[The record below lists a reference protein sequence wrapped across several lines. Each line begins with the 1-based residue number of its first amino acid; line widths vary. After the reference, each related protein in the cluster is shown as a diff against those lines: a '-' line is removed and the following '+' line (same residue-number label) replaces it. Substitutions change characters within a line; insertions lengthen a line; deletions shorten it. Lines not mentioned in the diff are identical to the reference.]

1 MMTAQYQT
9 ALHSY
14 AEGRYE
20 EAMQQFSELLQSDPH
35 NPKLHIWLGAT
46 FRKAGKV
53 ELAQAQY
60 RQVLTLTEE
69 PDLLDLANTSLA
81 QIQNRLDSTA
91 QGRGAAKST
100 DFMAVI
106 QDLPVTNIHQEPIH
120 QEHQAD
126 PQEITYIT
134 NGVSASSRV
143 FVNGNATNSNAMNGN
158 TKNGSAKLN
167 GNSNNGVTS
176 NINILKN
183 LDHIHDLI
191 DDASAKTNPP
201 DTLVSPLTN
210 GTNGY
215 QKIGD
220 SQDISSG
227 SVAVPPPPAIA
238 MLLRQKADLEQPEQE
253 SQDVIIADPLWEQES
268 SPTATTVSEYIHD
281 DDLTV
286 SLNKAVTDIREV
298 TSKMEKKSRAT
309 KKSHRVKPA
318 DQSANGSPAILTM
331 ADLIA
336 PEKPQGIALE
346 DMFKFSSIGQRITL
360 WGTLV
365 ATIPTVVLGVFAY
378 QVGDNLLTSKVKQG
392 LRNEATSIAN
402 RTSNFLNKQATDVEV
417 LQKLLS
423 STDQILLPKVPTV
436 VPNPNAT
443 VPNAPVVNRPPN
455 VAPNQAAN
463 PLASLPIAQQRQYKQ
478 QLTSR
483 LNLYRQAYPEY
494 SRISLF
500 SANGDLLAQSSNSQ
514 TLPTLSPEIRS
525 QVSLMQTVLLTNP
538 VAGKEVANIYAISM
552 IKSSAAQMP
561 NLILQ
566 VEIPLQKLDR
576 ELENGGLNSDN
587 GTSIGS
593 TNSFYVVDGT
603 NRYVASSQSVKI
615 GADALGDF
623 AILPSLRASQTVDVR
638 DLSRSDRSNV
648 QMLAYAPVL
657 NTQDNMLNWAVFVT
671 ADKPASL
678 ASSQNLLLVI
688 AIGIASTPLF
698 VGIVAYAMSR
708 SLSARLKAI
717 RTALWK
723 LKKSYMGFQSLEVE
737 GNDELADISLSINTM
752 AAQFQAML
760 QKQEKENQRLQ
771 IQVVKLF
778 KVLSKLAREEQQE
791 VVLTEISDQKILY
804 LGKKVRAEIVQQHN
818 DVEKYRQQQGQIQ
831 TQLTE
836 MLREMQT
843 LTSGELPVAV
853 TAIDSNFDNLP
864 VVFDGVLQGLQ
875 NVVGQVKSS
884 AKQVNIALGQ
894 NEHAIANLAL
904 VSQRQVDAVSR
915 SLNTVQ
921 MAKLSANTIMDDSQQ
936 LSQSAHLVA
945 EKLSDSDRSIDAVM
959 SKISEL
965 QNTIATTAKRVK
977 HLGVASQKIAKAIS
991 SINEIAIQTNFLAIN
1006 ATLEASRSG
1015 DVNSKFVIVAE
1026 EVGELAARSVAA
1038 GKEVESLLSNIQQET
1053 NAVMAAVESG
1063 SSQISESETL
1073 AGSARENLQQIAQ
1086 ISNQIDGLMV
1096 SIAAATTAQSQTSEG
1111 LANLM
1116 TDISHM
1122 AKRTMDYSSEATT
1135 SIKETKQHAGELQK
1149 TLSHFKSR

>member
-91 QGRGAAKST
+91 QGRGAFKST

-106 QDLPVTNIHQEPIH
+106 QDLSITNINQ
-120 QEHQAD
+120 D
-126 PQEITYIT
+126 RLTDTQEITSSINT
-134 NGVSASSRV
+134 SSRV
-143 FVNGNATNSNAMNGN
+143 SVNGNAVNGN
-158 TKNGSAKLN
+158 TQNGSTKLN
-167 GNSNNGVTS
+167 GNSSNGVAS

-191 DDASAKTNPP
+191 DEASVKTSDSTP
-201 DTLVSPLTN
+201 LASPLTN
-210 GTNGY
+210 GANVTNAFPH
-215 QKIGD
+215 GD
-220 SQDISSG
+220 SQNISSG
-227 SVAVPPPPAIA
+227 SAAIPPPPAVA
-238 MLLRQKADLEQPEQE
+238 MLLRQKIELEQPEQT
-253 SQDVIIADPLWEQES
+253 SQDVIVTDSPWEQES
-268 SPTATTVSEYIHD
+268 LPKATTVSEYIHD
-281 DDLTV
+281 DDLTA

-298 TSKMEKKSRAT
+298 TSKIEKKSRAT
-309 KKSHRVKPA
+309 KKSHRVKSD
-318 DQSANGSPAILTM
+318 DQLSNGSSEILTM

-365 ATIPTVVLGVFAY
+365 ATIPTVILGVVAY

-392 LRNEATSIAN
+392 QRNEVISIAN
-402 RTSNFLNKQATDVEV
+402 RTSNFLNQQATDVAV

-423 STDQILLPKVPTV
+423 SSDQISLPKVPTV
-436 VPNPNAT
+436 IPNPNSTA
-443 VPNAPVVNRPPN
+443 PNEPVVNRPPN

-478 QLTSR
+478 QLTNR

-494 SRISLF
+494 SSIALF
-500 SANGDLLAQSSNSQ
+500 SVNGELLAQSSKAQ
-514 TLPTLSPEIRS
+514 TLPTLSPAIRS

-538 VAGKEVANIYAISM
+538 VVGKEGDNIYAISM

-566 VEIPLQKLDR
+566 VEIPLQKLAR
-576 ELENGGLNSDN
+576 ELANGSFNSDIN
-587 GTSIGS
+587 GTSLGNA
-593 TNSFYVVDGT
+593 NSFYVIDSN
-603 NRYVASSQSVKI
+603 NRYVTGSRAVKV
-615 GADALGDF
+615 GAEALGDF
-623 AILPSLRASQTVDVR
+623 TVLTSLRASQTVDVR
-638 DLSRSDRSNV
+638 DVNRSDRNA
-648 QMLAYAPVL
+648 QMLAYAPVM

-678 ASSQNLLLVI
+678 ASNQNLLLVV

-698 VGIVAYAMSR
+698 VAIVAYAMSR
-708 SLSARLKAI
+708 SLSARLQAI
-717 RTALWK
+717 RMALWK
-723 LKKSYMGFQSLEVE
+723 LKKSYMGFQSLDVE

-791 VVLTEISDQKILY
+791 VAPTDISDQKILY

-818 DVEKYRQQQGQIQ
+818 DVEKYRQQQEQIQ

-836 MLREMQT
+836 MLREVQT
-843 LTSGELPVAV
+843 LASGELPVAL

-936 LSQSAHLVA
+936 LSHSAHLFA

-965 QNTIATTAKRVK
+965 QNTISTTAKRVK

-1053 NAVMAAVESG
+1053 NAVMSAVESG

-1086 ISNQIDGLMV
+1086 ISSQIDGLMV
-1096 SIAAATTAQSQTSEG
+1096 SIAAATTSQSQTSEG

-1122 AKRTMDYSSEATT
+1122 AKRTLDYSSEATT
-1135 SIKETKQHAGELQK
+1135 SIKETKQHAGDLQK
-1149 TLSHFKSR
+1149 TLSNFKGR

>member
-20 EAMQQFSELLQSDPH
+20 EAMQQFSELLQSDPQ

-81 QIQNRLDSTA
+81 QIQNRLDSAA

-106 QDLPVTNIHQEPIH
+106 QDLSITNINQ
-120 QEHQAD
+120 D
-126 PQEITYIT
+126 RLTDTQEITSSINT
-134 NGVSASSRV
+134 SSRAA
-143 FVNGNATNSNAMNGN
+143 VNGNAVNGN
-158 TKNGSAKLN
+158 TQNSSTKLN
-167 GNSNNGVTS
+167 GNSSNGVAS

-191 DDASAKTNPP
+191 DEASVKTSDSTP
-201 DTLVSPLTN
+201 LASPLTN
-210 GTNGY
+210 GANVTNAFPH
-215 QKIGD
+215 GD
-220 SQDISSG
+220 SQNISSG
-227 SVAVPPPPAIA
+227 SVAIPPPPAVA
-238 MLLRQKADLEQPEQE
+238 MLLRQKVELDQTEKAQAP
-253 SQDVIIADPLWEQES
+253 QDVIIADPSWEQES
-268 SPTATTVSEYIHD
+268 SPTATTVSEYIND

-286 SLNKAVTDIREV
+286 SLSKAVTDIREV
-298 TSKMEKKSRAT
+298 TSKMEKKSRTT
-309 KKSHRVKPA
+309 KKSNRAKPEE
-318 DQSANGSPAILTM
+318 QSANGSPAILTM

-360 WGTLV
+360 WGTLI

-392 LRNEATSIAN
+392 QRNEAISIAN
-402 RTSNFLNKQATDVEV
+402 RTSNFLNQQATDVEV

-443 VPNAPVVNRPPN
+443 VPNAPVNRPPN

-500 SANGDLLAQSSNSQ
+500 SANGELLAQSSNSQ

-538 VAGKEVANIYAISM
+538 VAGKEEANIYAISM

-566 VEIPLQKLDR
+566 VEIPLQKLAR
-576 ELENGGLNSDN
+576 ELENGGLNSGN

-593 TNSFYVVDGT
+593 NNSFYVIDGT
-603 NRYVASSQSVKI
+603 NRYVVSSQSVKI
-615 GADALGDF
+615 GGDALGDF
-623 AILPSLRASQTVDVR
+623 TILPSLRASQTVDVR
-638 DLSRSDRSNV
+638 DVSRNDRSNV
-648 QMLAYAPVL
+648 QMLAYAPVG
-657 NTQDNMLNWAVFVT
+657 NTQENMLNWSVLVT
-671 ADKPASL
+671 SDKPASL
-678 ASSQNLLLVI
+678 ASSQNLLLVV

-698 VGIVAYAMSR
+698 VAIVAYAMSR

-723 LKKSYMGFQSLEVE
+723 LKNSYMGFQALNVE

-791 VVLTEISDQKILY
+791 VVTTEISDQKILY

-836 MLREMQT
+836 MLREVQT
-843 LTSGELPVAV
+843 LTSGEMSVAV

-875 NVVGQVKSS
+875 NAVGQVKSS

-936 LSQSAHLVA
+936 LSQSAHFVA
-945 EKLSDSDRSIDAVM
+945 EKLSDSDRNIDAVM

-1038 GKEVESLLSNIQQET
+1038 GKEVENLLSNIQQET

-1063 SSQISESETL
+1063 SNQISESETL

-1086 ISNQIDGLMV
+1086 ISTQIDGLMV

-1111 LANLM
+1111 LATLM

-1122 AKRTMDYSSEATT
+1122 AKRTLDYSSEATT